1 MKIVKYLFFISA
13 VAATGCNKIIDI
25 NPQSNLNTATFYA
38 NASDVSAA
46 LTGCYNGM
54 QKPLNDEWTLTEL
67 RSDNTIQGAPGSLS
81 TPNILLNELDQ
92 FMPSSSHSGIYNYWI
107 NTYFNIRNTNMVL
120 NSLGVNYTASTG
132 KITYDQIKI
141 SVPDASRKMMAAEAS
156 FIRAHHYFNLVRL
169 YGGVF
174 LSHEPLSP
182 TEAKEMNRT
191 SVDEIYKLIIA
202 DLQNASDNG
211 DKAKFGAIAAANI
224 GRANSWAAKAL
235 LAKVYLTLNRK
246 AEAATLLTDVIANS
260 GYKLQANY
268 ADVFSITNEMNS
280 EVLFAIRYK
289 AGGIGLGS
297 SLGNSFAPL
306 NSGAAVINGSG
317 SGLNYPAM
325 ELNNQY
331 DVADKRKVVN
341 IGTYGTGTAAKLYP
355 AKHISPVVVANDSE
369 TDWMVIRYSDVLLM
383 LAEANGYSQASLDLI
398 NQTRVRAG
406 LSLLTL
412 TTVANA
418 TAFETA
424 LSNER
429 KFEFAFENQRW
440 FDLLRFGST
449 MPSVKVMDIIKAHF
463 AVMYPLHYMAYP
475 TPKLSLLDMQNLVTS
490 NKMILPIPQRE
501 IDNNT
506 GLVIQQN
513 PGY

>member
-1 MKIVKYLFFISA
+1 MKIIKYLFFISA
-13 VAATGCNKIIDI
+13 VGLTGCNKIIDI

-54 QKPLNDEWTLTEL
+54 QKPLLDEWTLTEL
-67 RSDNTIQGAPGSLS
+67 RSDNAIQGVPGSLS
-81 TPNILLNELDQ
+81 TPNLLLNELDQ
-92 FMPSSSHSGIYNYWI
+92 FMPSPSHTGVYSFWI

-120 NSLGVNYTASTG
+120 NSLGVNYAVASG
-132 KITYDQIKI
+132 KITYDQINI
-141 SVPDASRKMMAAEAS
+141 PVPDASRKTMAAEAS
-156 FIRAHHYFNLVRL
+156 FIRAYHYFNLVRL

-174 LSHEPLSP
+174 LSHEPTTP
-182 TEAKEMNRT
+182 AEAKEMNRV
-191 SVDEIYKLIIA
+191 SADEIYKLIIA

-211 DKAKFGAIAAANI
+211 DKAKFGAIASANI

-246 AEAATLLTDVIANS
+246 AEAATLLTDIITNS
-260 GYKLQANY
+260 AYKLQANY
-268 ADVFSITNEMNS
+268 ADVFSTANEMNS

-297 SLGNSFAPL
+297 TLGNSFAPL

-325 ELNNQY
+325 DLNNQY
-331 DVADKRKVVN
+331 DVLDKRKAVN
-341 IGTYGTGTAAKLYP
+341 IGTYGTGAAAKLYP

-383 LAEANGYSQASLDLI
+383 LAEANGYTQASLDLI

-406 LSLLTL
+406 LPLLTM
-412 TTVANA
+412 TTVSTLA
-418 TAFETA
+418 AFETS
-424 LSNER
+424 LSDER
-429 KFEFAFENQRW
+429 KLEFAFENQRW
-440 FDLLRFGST
+440 FDLLRFSST
-449 MPSVKVMDIIKAHF
+449 LPSIKIMDVLKAHF
-463 AVMYPLHYMAYP
+463 AVMYPLHYMSYP
-475 TPKLSLLDMQNLVTS
+475 APKLSLLDMQNLVTT

>member
-1 MKIVKYLFFISA
+1 
-13 VAATGCNKIIDI
+13 
-25 NPQSNLNTATFYA
+25 
-38 NASDVSAA
+38 
-46 LTGCYNGM
+46 
-54 QKPLNDEWTLTEL
+54 
-67 RSDNTIQGAPGSLS
+67 
-81 TPNILLNELDQ
+81 
-92 FMPSSSHSGIYNYWI
+92 
-107 NTYFNIRNTNMVL
+107 
-120 NSLGVNYTASTG
+120 VNYTAASG
-132 KITYDQIKI
+132 KITYDQINI
-141 SVPDASRKMMAAEAS
+141 SVPDASRKIMAAQAS
-156 FIRAHHYFNLVRL
+156 FIRAYHYFNLVRL

-174 LSHEPLSP
+174 LSHEPTTP
-182 TEAKEMNRT
+182 AEAKEMNRT

-211 DKAKFGAIAAANI
+211 DKAKFGSIASANI
-224 GRANSWAAKAL
+224 GRANSWSAKAL

-246 AEAATLLTDVIANS
+246 AEAATLLTDIIANS
-260 GYKLQANY
+260 GYKLQVNY
-268 ADVFSITNEMNS
+268 ADVFSTANEMNS

-297 SLGNSFAPL
+297 SFGNSFAPL

-331 DVADKRKVVN
+331 DVLDKRKAVN
-341 IGTYGTGTAAKLYP
+341 IGTYGTGAAAKLYP

-383 LAEANGYSQASLDLI
+383 LAEANGYTQASLDAI
-398 NQTRVRAG
+398 NQTRTRAG
-406 LSLLTL
+406 LSALTM
-412 TTVANA
+412 TTVPNVA
-418 TAFETA
+418 AFDNA

-429 KFEFAFENQRW
+429 KLELAFENQRW
-440 FDLLRFGST
+440 FDLLRYST
-449 MPSVKVMDIIKAHF
+449 TLPSIKIIDVLKAHF
-463 AVMYPLHYMAYP
+463 GVMYPLHYTNYP
-475 TPKLSLLDMQNLVTS
+475 APKLSLLDMQNLVTT

>member
-1 MKIVKYLFFISA
+1 
-13 VAATGCNKIIDI
+13 
-25 NPQSNLNTATFYA
+25 
-38 NASDVSAA
+38 
-46 LTGCYNGM
+46 
-54 QKPLNDEWTLTEL
+54 
-67 RSDNTIQGAPGSLS
+67 
-81 TPNILLNELDQ
+81 
-92 FMPSSSHSGIYNYWI
+92 
-107 NTYFNIRNTNMVL
+107 MVL
-120 NSLGVNYTASTG
+120 NSLGVNYTTASG
-132 KITYDQIKI
+132 KITYDQINI
-141 SVPDASRKMMAAEAS
+141 SVPDASRKIMAAQAS
-156 FIRAHHYFNLVRL
+156 FIRAYHYFNLVRL

-174 LSHEPLSP
+174 LSHEPTTP
-182 TEAKEMNRT
+182 AEAKEMNRT

-211 DKAKFGAIAAANI
+211 DKAKFGSIASANI
-224 GRANSWAAKAL
+224 GRANSWSAKAL

-246 AEAATLLTDVIANS
+246 AEAATLLTDIIANS
-260 GYKLQANY
+260 GYKLQVNY
-268 ADVFSITNEMNS
+268 ADVFSTANEMNS

-297 SLGNSFAPL
+297 SFGNSFAPL

-331 DVADKRKVVN
+331 DVLDKRKAVN
-341 IGTYGTGTAAKLYP
+341 IGTYGTGAAAKLYP

-383 LAEANGYSQASLDLI
+383 LAEANGYTQASLDAI
-398 NQTRVRAG
+398 NQTRTRAG
-406 LSLLTL
+406 LSALTM
-412 TTVANA
+412 TTVPNVA
-418 TAFETA
+418 AFDNA

-429 KFEFAFENQRW
+429 KLELAFENQRW
-440 FDLLRFGST
+440 FDLLRYST
-449 MPSVKVMDIIKAHF
+449 TLPSIKIIDVLKAHF
-463 AVMYPLHYMAYP
+463 GVMYPLHYTNYP
-475 TPKLSLLDMQNLVTS
+475 APKLSLLDMQNLVTT

>member
-1 MKIVKYLFFISA
+1 
-13 VAATGCNKIIDI
+13 
-25 NPQSNLNTATFYA
+25 
-38 NASDVSAA
+38 
-46 LTGCYNGM
+46 
-54 QKPLNDEWTLTEL
+54 
-67 RSDNTIQGAPGSLS
+67 
-81 TPNILLNELDQ
+81 
-92 FMPSSSHSGIYNYWI
+92 
-107 NTYFNIRNTNMVL
+107 
-120 NSLGVNYTASTG
+120 
-132 KITYDQIKI
+132 
-141 SVPDASRKMMAAEAS
+141 
-156 FIRAHHYFNLVRL
+156 VRL

-174 LSHEPLSP
+174 LSHEPTTP
-182 TEAKEMNRT
+182 AEAKEMNRT

-211 DKAKFGAIAAANI
+211 DKAKFGSIASANI
-224 GRANSWAAKAL
+224 GRANSWSAKAL

-246 AEAATLLTDVIANS
+246 AEAATLLTDIIANS
-260 GYKLQANY
+260 GYKLQVNY
-268 ADVFSITNEMNS
+268 ADVFSTANEMNS

-297 SLGNSFAPL
+297 SFGNSFAPL

-325 ELNNQY
+325 ELNKQY
-331 DVADKRKVVN
+331 DVLDKRKAVN
-341 IGTYGTGTAAKLYP
+341 IGTYGTGAAAKLYP

-383 LAEANGYSQASLDLI
+383 LAEANGYTQASLDAI
-398 NQTRVRAG
+398 NQTRTRAG
-406 LSLLTL
+406 LSALTM
-412 TTVANA
+412 TTVPNVA
-418 TAFETA
+418 AFDNA

-429 KFEFAFENQRW
+429 KLELAFENQRW
-440 FDLLRFGST
+440 FDLLRYST
-449 MPSVKVMDIIKAHF
+449 TLPSIKIIDVLKAHF
-463 AVMYPLHYMAYP
+463 GVMYPLHYTNYP
-475 TPKLSLLDMQNLVTS
+475 APKLSLLDMQNLVTT